1 MWLVFIAF
9 TDISFGIDGGS
20 PKALHSSC
28 LDLKDGQH
36 YLQILTD
43 EEFRSVH
50 PSHDPSLAAPIVH
63 AKCDF
68 GYTIIDPSFD
78 SDWEKY
84 FSSIHKWQVNTIGPD
99 LDDHASWNEWFLP
112 SQVTPPNTMRSLLRD
127 HDAHENHMDLVF
139 SISPD
144 CQKCIGAH
152 DDKYRGKAY
161 YLSAD
166 TFGCSWPTTGLSAHN
181 ILSCQIDDTGFSDCE
196 KCDVLT
202 KGAKQRL
209 YYEGKCGSMI
219 FDANSPTLNSQLRGG
234 EKAVESNK
242 LPSLGMYVCVCVCG
256 LLFCV

>member
-1 MWLVFIAF
+1 MVVAF
-9 TDISFGIDGGS
+9 ATLFDSSLGIDGGS
-20 PKALHSSC
+20 SLKNKALHSSC

-36 YLQILTD
+36 YLQPLTD
-43 EEFRSVH
+43 EEFHSVH
-50 PSHDPSLAAPIVH
+50 ASHDESTSAPIVH

-78 SDWEKY
+78 SDWQSY
-84 FSSIHKWQVNTIGPD
+84 FSSIHQWQVNTIGPD
-99 LDDHASWNEWFLP
+99 LDDHASWSDWFFP
-112 SQVTPPNTMRSLLRD
+112 SRIVPQITTKRTLLRD
-127 HDAHENHMDLVF
+127 HDVHESPPDFVY

-166 TFGCSWPTTGLSAHN
+166 TLGCSWPTSGLSAHS
-181 ILSCQIDDTGFSDCE
+181 ILSCMADDSGYTDCN

-219 FDANSPTLNSQLRGG
+219 YDANSPILSSQLRCG

-242 LPSLGMYVCVCVCG
+242 VPSLGVCSV
-256 LLFCV
+256 LLI